1 MVNTMT
7 TINIISSRATISI
20 LNNHPNSNSSMVGDL
35 LTPCQGMVDNLLIIQ
50 GQEGLF
56 IVSLVILDRIS
67 GIKVDG
73 SNSRHINR
81 LIMDKLQH

>member
-1 MVNTMT
+1 
-7 TINIISSRATISI
+7 
-20 LNNHPNSNSSMVGDL
+20 L
-35 LTPCQGMVDNLLIIQ
+35 DNLLIIQ